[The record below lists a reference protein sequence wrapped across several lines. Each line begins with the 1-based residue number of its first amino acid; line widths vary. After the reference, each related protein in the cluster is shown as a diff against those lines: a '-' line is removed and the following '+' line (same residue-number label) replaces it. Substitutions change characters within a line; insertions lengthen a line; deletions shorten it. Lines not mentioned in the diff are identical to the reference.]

1 MYTFSVGALFKNEA
15 HCIREWVQ
23 HYMFHGA
30 EHFYLIN
37 DGSTDDFMGQ
47 LKGYEDKVTV
57 FTVDEP
63 YYLGRQR
70 NLYNRFLL
78 PRLSETVWLLV
89 IDLDEFVW
97 SPIHVDLR
105 NILRMCDGLGQVQIR
120 ERMFGSNGHETQP
133 KSLVESFTRRSV
145 KQDSRKYFIHNTH
158 EFKSLNVHHA
168 DFIQEEY
175 VRDVSKCML
184 VDEGYLQY
192 NHYKC
197 QSREFWNTVKC
208 VRGDSDS
215 YLTKRPEDFS
225 LFDLNEV
232 EDLGL
237 WEQNRGL
244 LHVEKI
250 DI

>member
-15 HCIREWVQ
+15 HCIREWIR
-23 HYMFHGA
+23 HYIFHGA

-37 DGSTDDFMGQ
+37 DGSTDDFMTQ

-57 FTVDEP
+57 FTVNEP

-70 NLYNRFLL
+70 NLYNRYLL
-78 PRLSETVWLLV
+78 PRLCETAWLLV
-89 IDLDEFVW
+89 VDLDEFVW
-97 SPIHVDLR
+97 SPMDVDLR
-105 NILRMCDGLGQVQIR
+105 NILRICNGLGQIQVH

-133 KSLVESFTRRSV
+133 KSLVESFTRRAVS
-145 KQDSRKYFIHNTH
+145 QDSRKYFVHNTH
-158 EFKSLNVHHA
+158 SFTSLNVHHA
-168 DFIQEEY
+168 DFVQEKDI
-175 VRDVSKCML
+175 RDASKCML
-184 VDEGYLQY
+184 IDEGYFVY

-215 YLTKRPEDFS
+215 FLTKRPDDFS
-225 LFDLNEV
+225 IFDLNEV

-237 WEQNRGL
+237 WEQNRL
-244 LHVEKI
+244 ALDSNI
-250 DI
+250 S